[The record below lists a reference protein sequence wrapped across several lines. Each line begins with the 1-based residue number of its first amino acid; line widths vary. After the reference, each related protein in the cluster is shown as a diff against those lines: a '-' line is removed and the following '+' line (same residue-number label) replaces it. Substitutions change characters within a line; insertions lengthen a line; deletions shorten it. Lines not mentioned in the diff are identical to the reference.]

1 MKSFNFYLMLLLS
14 MFVLETLQ
22 AQEVTDTLKF
32 KGLKSELITPNHKDL
47 YPILDT
53 FIAFTDSLFSKYD
66 TEFIC
71 QFHFTERNNDV
82 YIDFIQ
88 KNNKDIS
95 YMLLKV
101 GPLYY
106 FEYKGVVF
114 TLLSR
119 FPSNVFTRTKIKK
132 NLNLNQK
139 KTTNLLY
146 CIKDSNK
153 EIIYISFHYKYIDD
167 KFIFVDKYHCD
178 GVIVEERIEK

>member
-22 AQEVTDTLKF
+22 AQEVTDTLN
-32 KGLKSELITPNHKDL
+32 LKRQSELITPNHIDIF
-47 YPILDT
+47 PILDN
-53 FIAFTDSLFSKYD
+53 FINYSDSLLSRYD
-66 TEFIC
+66 KDFIYKI
-71 QFHFTERNNDV
+71 HFTERNNNV
-82 YIDFIQ
+82 YINCIQ
-88 KNNKDIS
+88 KHGMEYYVSNNPK
-95 YMLLKV
+95 
-101 GPLYY
+101 YY
-106 FEYKGVVF
+106 FEYRGILF
-114 TLLSR
+114 TLSSR
-119 FPSNVFTRTKIKK
+119 FPSNVFIRTKIKK